1 MRENKWCMSKKSA
14 LLFIAFCFWIVP
26 TYLYN
31 VSAFML
37 IANLFGY
44 TAILLC
50 MIGIL
55 KNPRDCSLVFWL
67 IVLSVVAQGISTA
80 MANPDL
86 LSTYARQYAKT
97 IAFCYFLD
105 KFTKGDRATKNINV
119 LLHYLEMMIFIN
131 LATLIVFPNGMYTSG
146 VYSSNYWMGYDN
158 THIRWQIPALA
169 ISFIYSFA
177 TKQKI
182 SIRTWVLTL
191 AVLLSTLIIGSGTA
205 TIAVIVFAIGMI
217 YILLGKRQDKEKG
230 IKLFT
235 PLAALIVSIVGT
247 IVVVGGTI
255 MGSQIEIVERI
266 ASALGKD
273 SATLTGRN
281 YIWVGSLTA
290 IQNNLLW
297 GLGYETS
304 DMTSMRLVNTTGYG
318 SSPHNLC
325 LEVLYNGGIVL
336 AVIIVL
342 IYLAIHFRLVKY
354 KDVPLI
360 SVCGL
365 WLLIISVMGITE
377 PQYSSQLRLAW
388 IIIGNIPYLCQENG
402 LLIMEER
409 KRE

>member
-1 MRENKWCMSKKSA
+1 MTANKWLVSKKSA

-37 IANLFGY
+37 VANLFIY
-44 TAILLC
+44 AAVFFFI
-50 MIGIL
+50 IDIL
-55 KNPRDCSLVFWL
+55 KNPRDCSLTFWL
-67 IVLSVVAQGISTA
+67 IVISVIVQGISTA
-80 MANPDL
+80 MANPEL
-86 LSTYARQYAKT
+86 ISTYIRQYTKT

-105 KFTKGDRATKNINV
+105 KFTKDYRVTKNINV
-119 LLHYLEMMIFIN
+119 LLHYLEMMIYIN
-131 LATLIVFPNGMYTSG
+131 LITLILFPDGMYTSG
-146 VYSSNYWMGYDN
+146 AYTSNYWMGYDN
-158 THIRWQIPALA
+158 THIRWQLPAMA

-177 TKQKI
+177 TQKKI
-182 SIRTWVLTL
+182 TIRTWILTA
-191 AVLLSTLIIGSGTA
+191 AVLISTLRIGAGTA
-205 TIAVIVFAIGMI
+205 TIAVVVFAVGML

-247 IVVVGGTI
+247 IVIVGGTI
-255 MGSQIEIVERI
+255 VGSQIEIVEKI
-266 ASALGKD
+266 ASTLGKD

-281 YIWVGSLTA
+281 YIWIGALSA
-290 IQNNLLW
+290 IQNNLVW

-304 DMTSMRLVNTTGYG
+304 DMTSMRLVNTLGYG

-336 AVIIVL
+336 AVVVIL
-342 IYLAIHFRLVKY
+342 IYLVIHLKLVKY
-354 KDVPLI
+354 KDIPLI

-388 IIIGNIPYLCQENG
+388 IIIGNIQYLCQDNG
-402 LLIMEER
+402 LIIEER
-409 KRE
+409 KRK